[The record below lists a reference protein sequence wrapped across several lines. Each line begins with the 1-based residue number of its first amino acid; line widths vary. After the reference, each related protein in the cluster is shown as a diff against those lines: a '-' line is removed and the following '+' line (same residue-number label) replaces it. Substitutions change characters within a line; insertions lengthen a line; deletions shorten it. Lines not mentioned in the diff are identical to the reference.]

1 MKRRREGKSHE
12 DEDVVDG
19 RRSRK
24 HVARAMR
31 RRLVARAG
39 TAYVEAEGGRPR
51 TEICH
56 AAGSSGASL
65 DDSTVGRLERGW
77 DPGTRYLSFAL
88 GSHDVR
94 LCGRNFAPLR
104 PPKLLRRPVD
114 LPSSLHAIHP
124 ATRPL
129 FHRHVRA
136 PCHVQAAFA
145 RPDGL
150 RNVPWTA
157 LGPHGPSVFSVL
169 ARRAPSLAPRRVFG
183 RVYRPRVGRT
193 TCGTRWNG
201 TMATAGAHARL
212 QQQLE
217 EKISAFRGVQ
227 KGERKDEKRWSRW
240 RQKRTRWKGR

>member
-1 MKRRREGKSHE
+1 
-12 DEDVVDG
+12 
-19 RRSRK
+19 
-24 HVARAMR
+24 MR
-31 RRLVARAG
+31 RNLVARAA
-39 TAYVEAEGGRPR
+39 TASVEAEDGTTR
-51 TEICH
+51 TAIRH
-56 AAGSSGASL
+56 AVGSSGALL
-65 DDSTVGRLERGW
+65 DDSTVVRSERGW

-94 LCGRNFAPLR
+94 LCGRNLAAIR
-104 PPKLLRRPVD
+104 PPKLLRRPAD
-114 LPSSLHAIHP
+114 LPSSLSAIHP
-124 ATRPL
+124 ATRAL

-136 PCHVQAAFA
+136 PCHVQAALA

-157 LGPHGPSVFSVL
+157 SGPYGSSVFSVL
-169 ARRAPSLAPRRVFG
+169 ARRPPSLAARRVFG

-240 RQKRTRWKGR
+240 RQKKPRWKGR